1 MALLDRIRAWLGSER
16 ATEREREI
24 EEAEELRRDPALRE
38 VIEEREELKAS
49 EPGLGTGGRSYQPEV
64 RRDEFEE

>member
-1 MALLDRIRAWLGSER
+1 MALLNRIRAWLGAER
-16 ATEREREI
+16 GKEHEREI
-24 EEAEELRRDPALRE
+24 EQAEELRRDPELRE

-49 EPGLGTGGRSYQPEV
+49 EPGLGTGGRSYQPDV